1 MVEEGPFSGD
11 GRTNIKGG
19 GGNSAAVTYER
30 PEGLSGMKEAGG
42 DDNDDDNDGGR
53 GERQGQ
59 EEAEGKEEMSILRH
73 ALAVRQSL

>member
-1 MVEEGPFSGD
+1 M
-11 GRTNIKGG
+11 TNIKGG

-42 DDNDDDNDGGR
+42 DDNDDNDGGR

-59 EEAEGKEEMSILRH
+59 EEAEGKEAMSILCH

>member
-1 MVEEGPFSGD
+1 M
-11 GRTNIKGG
+11 TNIKGG